1 MRVSDRPWYTQT
13 VLGLWENKVLFWSI
27 VFGIAAVFPVIY
39 IPVINTK
46 VFLHKL
52 IGWEWG
58 LSIACTVF
66 FWITAEAWKWAKR
79 IYIRR
84 KAANNGDG
92 KENVLNE
99 NDPFLKYASFSRDN
113 TMVV

>member
-1 MRVSDRPWYTQT
+1 MVHTNRAWSLGEQGAFLVHCVWYCCCVPCYLHPGDQHQG
-13 VLGLWENKVLFWSI
+13 VLAQADWLGM
-27 VFGIAAVFPVIY
+27 
-39 IPVINTK
+39 
-46 VFLHKL
+46 
-52 IGWEWG
+52 G